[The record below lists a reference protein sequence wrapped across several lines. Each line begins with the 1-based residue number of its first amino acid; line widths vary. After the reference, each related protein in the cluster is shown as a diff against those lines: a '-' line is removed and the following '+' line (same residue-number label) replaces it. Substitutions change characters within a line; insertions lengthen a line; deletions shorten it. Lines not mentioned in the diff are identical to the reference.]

1 LIRCVCGK
9 KIGPDPRNFNQ
20 RVSLGRNDL
29 LIRTFPK
36 WFSPGGSSI
45 LAFTKDY
52 SFNSIAGLNLSS
64 IDKLNESYVKHYL
77 RD

>member
-1 LIRCVCGK
+1 
-9 KIGPDPRNFNQ
+9 
-20 RVSLGRNDL
+20 
-29 LIRTFPK
+29 K

-45 LAFTKDY
+45 LAFTKDD

>member
-1 LIRCVCGK
+1 
-9 KIGPDPRNFNQ
+9 
-20 RVSLGRNDL
+20 
-29 LIRTFPK
+29 PK